1 MLDFFRQAKKLY
13 TVMIAM
19 MLLLTVQQSF
29 AQNLG
34 EFMAPKAS
42 VVTYMD
48 MEHCEIFAMTQES
61 EQLENCCDDNVC
73 DSTHCYSAASVVALF
88 PNHELINAYESQQ
101 YMMTFEQREINLLH
115 SELFRPPRVS

>member
-1 MLDFFRQAKKLY
+1 
-13 TVMIAM
+13 MIAM

-48 MEHCEIFAMTQES
+48 MEHCEIFAMSQES